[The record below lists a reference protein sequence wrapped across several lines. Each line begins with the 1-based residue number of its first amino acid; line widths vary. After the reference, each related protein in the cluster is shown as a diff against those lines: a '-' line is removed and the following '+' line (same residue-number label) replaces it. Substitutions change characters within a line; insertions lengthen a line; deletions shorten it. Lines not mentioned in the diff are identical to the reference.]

1 MATESAVRD
10 VHHCECPLCRE
21 HPRGGP
27 AAEHRAINRLLA
39 FSNERV
45 RRLLVGFLAEQTGR
59 GGTSRL
65 ARITGLDRKTIAKGR
80 RELHEHDTSIMSEA
94 GSFSTRVRR
103 PGAGRKR
110 VEARHPEL

>member
-10 VHHCECPLCRE
+10 EHHCECPLCRE

-45 RRLLVGFLAEQTGR
+45 RRLLVGFLAEQIGR

-80 RELHEHDTSIMSEA
+80 RELHEHDIASASDTASVSIRCLPPRA
-94 GSFSTRVRR
+94 R
-103 PGAGRKR
+103 PEP
-110 VEARHPEL
+110 VV